1 MVNGIDAE
9 KETLQSLVRSCL
21 LELNK
26 LKFDLTQLEV
36 EKANDN
42 SASRIRELE
51 QDIVDKEKEVSV
63 IKFKAEEEVNQ
74 LKGQLDEK
82 DLLIKNQEDRIYEL
96 DYVNNSLDEIKTYF
110 AEQLKDYKKNEL
122 AEVNERLNESYRSI
136 AEKDA
141 QINNLSRTID
151 DYKIQVIKLEN
162 DAGAQQEIMELEKQ
176 LEFKNR
182 ELQQKD
188 NEITA
193 IDNEMILLK
202 QQTIPKQDYENLQTR
217 FENEVSAL
225 DNQMALLKQE
235 TIPKQDY
242 ENLQARFE
250 NEVAALDNE
259 INTLKEKSIPKEDY
273 NNLKKLLENEVAA
286 MDIEINNLKENS
298 VPREEYTSLQNYL
311 ESEIS
316 VRDSEL
322 KYLKEQSVPKADYVN
337 LQNQLQNE
345 ITAKDNELRYLKEQT
360 VSREEF
366 INLQNELIRKN
377 DKIKRLEEINAFFN
391 ELQEE
396 QDSYETIE
404 RTPPFKLEK
413 KQHR

>member
-1 MVNGIDAE
+1 MEYGIDSE
-9 KETLQSLVRSCL
+9 KEALQSLVRSCL

-42 SASRIRELE
+42 SASRIQELE

-63 IKFKAEEEVNQ
+63 IKFKTEEEVNQ
-74 LKGQLDEK
+74 LKSQLEEK

-122 AEVNERLNESYRSI
+122 SEVNERLNESYKSM

-141 QINNLSRTID
+141 QINSLSRTID
-151 DYKIQVIKLEN
+151 DYKIQIIKLEN

-176 LEFKNR
+176 IEFKNR

-193 IDNEMILLK
+193 IDNQLTLLK
-202 QQTIPKQDYENLQTR
+202 EQ
-217 FENEVSAL
+217 S
-225 DNQMALLKQE
+225 
-235 TIPKQDY
+235 IPKQDY
-242 ENLQARFE
+242 ENLQAQFE
-250 NEVAALDNE
+250 SEMAAMDNE
-259 INTLKEKSIPKEDY
+259 ISLLKEKSIPKEDY
-273 NNLKKLLENEVAA
+273 DNLKKLLENEVAS
-286 MDIEINNLKENS
+286 MDSEINALKENS
-298 VPREEYTSLQNYL
+298 IPREEYVSLQNYL

-316 VRDSEL
+316 VRESEL

-345 ITAKDNELRYLKEQT
+345 ITTKDNELKYLKEQT

-377 DKIKRLEEINAFFN
+377 DKIKRLEEINTFFN

-404 RTPPFKLEK
+404 TTPPLKLEK

>member
-1 MVNGIDAE
+1 MEYGIDAE
-9 KETLQSLVRSCL
+9 KEALQSLVRSCL

-63 IKFKAEEEVNQ
+63 IKFKTEEEVNQ
-74 LKGQLDEK
+74 LKSQLEEK

-110 AEQLKDYKKNEL
+110 AEQLREYKKNEL
-122 AEVNERLNESYRSI
+122 SEVNERLNESYKSI

-176 LEFKNR
+176 IEFKNR
-182 ELQQKD
+182 EIQQKE

-193 IDNEMILLK
+193 IDNQFNLLK
-202 QQTIPKQDYENLQTR
+202 EQSIPKQDYENLKAQ
-217 FENEVSAL
+217 FENEIAAM
-225 DNQMALLKQE
+225 DNQFKDLKEQS
-235 TIPKQDY
+235 IPKQDY
-242 ENLQARFE
+242 ENLQAQFE
-250 NEVAALDNE
+250 SE
-259 INTLKEKSIPKEDY
+259 ISAMDSEITLLKERSIPKEDY
-273 NNLKKLLENEVAA
+273 DDLKLLLENEVAA
-286 MDIEINNLKENS
+286 MDREINALKENS
-298 VPREEYTSLQNYL
+298 IPREEYVSLQNYL

-316 VRDSEL
+316 VRESEL

-345 ITAKDNELRYLKEQT
+345 IIAKDNELKYLKEQT

-404 RTPPFKLEK
+404 MTPPFKLEK

>member
-26 LKFDLTQLEV
+26 LKFDLTQMEV

-42 SASRIRELE
+42 SASRIQELE

-122 AEVNERLNESYRSI
+122 AEVNERLNESYKSI
-136 AEKDA
+136 AEKEA

-151 DYKIQVIKLEN
+151 EYKIQVIKLEN

-176 LEFKNR
+176 LELKNR
-182 ELQQKD
+182 ELLQKE
-188 NEITA
+188 NELTA
-193 IDNEMILLK
+193 IDNQLTLLK
-202 QQTIPKQDYENLQTR
+202 EQTIPKQDYENLQSQ
-217 FENEVSAL
+217 FENEIAAM
-225 DNQMALLKQE
+225 DNEISTLKEQS
-235 TIPKQDY
+235 IPKQDY
-242 ENLQARFE
+242 M
-250 NEVAALDNE
+250 D
-259 INTLKEKSIPKEDY
+259 
-273 NNLKKLLENEVAA
+273 LKKLLENEVAA
-286 MDIEINNLKENS
+286 MDNEINALKENS
-298 VPREEYTSLQNYL
+298 IPRDEYVSLQNYL

-322 KYLKEQSVPKADYVN
+322 KYFKEQSVPKSDYVD
-337 LQNQLQNE
+337 LQNKLQNE
-345 ITAKDNELRYLKEQT
+345 INSKDNELKYLKEQT

-396 QDSYETIE
+396 QASYETIE

>member
-1 MVNGIDAE
+1 MEYGIDSE
-9 KETLQSLVRSCL
+9 KEALQSLVRSCL

-42 SASRIRELE
+42 SASRIQELE

-63 IKFKAEEEVNQ
+63 IKFKTEEEVNQ
-74 LKGQLDEK
+74 LKSQLEEK

-122 AEVNERLNESYRSI
+122 SEVNERLNESYKSM

-141 QINNLSRTID
+141 QINSLSRTID
-151 DYKIQVIKLEN
+151 DYKIQIIKLEN
-162 DAGAQQEIMELEKQ
+162 DAGAQQEIMELENQ
-176 LEFKNR
+176 IELKNR

-193 IDNEMILLK
+193 IDNQLNLLK
-202 QQTIPKQDYENLQTR
+202 EQ
-217 FENEVSAL
+217 S
-225 DNQMALLKQE
+225 
-235 TIPKQDY
+235 IPKQDY
-242 ENLQARFE
+242 ENLQAQFE
-250 NEVAALDNE
+250 SEMAAMDNE
-259 INTLKEKSIPKEDY
+259 ITLLKERSIPKEDY
-273 NNLKKLLENEVAA
+273 DNLKKLLENEVAS
-286 MDIEINNLKENS
+286 MDSEINALKENS
-298 VPREEYTSLQNYL
+298 IPREEYVSLQNYL

-316 VRDSEL
+316 VRESEL

-345 ITAKDNELRYLKEQT
+345 ITTKDNELKYLKEQT

-377 DKIKRLEEINAFFN
+377 DKIKRLEEINTFFN

-404 RTPPFKLEK
+404 TTPPFKLEK

>member
-1 MVNGIDAE
+1 MENGIDAE
-9 KETLQSLVRSCL
+9 KDTLQSLVRSCL

-26 LKFDLTQLEV
+26 LKFELTELEV

-63 IKFKAEEEVNQ
+63 IKFKAEEEINQ
-74 LKGQLDEK
+74 LQGQIDER

-110 AEQLKDYKKNEL
+110 AEQLREYKRNEL
-122 AEVNERLNESYRSI
+122 SEVNERLNESYRSI

-151 DYKIQVIKLEN
+151 EYKIQVIKLEN

-176 LEFKNR
+176 IEFKNS

-188 NEITA
+188 NEISA
-193 IDNEMILLK
+193 IDNQLVLLR
-202 QQTIPKQDYENLQTR
+202 QQSIPKQDY
-217 FENEVSAL
+217 
-225 DNQMALLKQE
+225 D
-235 TIPKQDY
+235 
-242 ENLQARFE
+242 NLQAQF
-250 NEVAALDNE
+250 DNE
-259 INTLKEKSIPKEDY
+259 IAAMDNEIKYLKEQTIPKEDY
-273 NNLKKLLENEVAA
+273 INLQTRLENEIAA
-286 MDIEINNLKENS
+286 MDNEI
-298 VPREEYTSLQNYL
+298 R
-311 ESEIS
+311 
-316 VRDSEL
+316 
-322 KYLKEQSVPKADYVN
+322 YLKEQSIPKSEYID

-345 ITAKDNELRYLKEQT
+345 IIAKDNELRYLREQT
-360 VSREEF
+360 VSREEY

-404 RTPPFKLEK
+404 RTPPFRLEK
-413 KQHR
+413 RERR

>member
-1 MVNGIDAE
+1 MEYGMDAE
-9 KETLQSLVRSCL
+9 KEALQSLVRSCL

-63 IKFKAEEEVNQ
+63 IRFKTEEEVNQ
-74 LKGQLDEK
+74 LKTQLEEK

-110 AEQLKDYKKNEL
+110 AEQLKEYKKNEL
-122 AEVNERLNESYRSI
+122 SEVNERLNESYKSV

-141 QINNLSRTID
+141 QINSLSRTID
-151 DYKIQVIKLEN
+151 EYKIQIIKLEN

-176 LEFKNR
+176 IEFKNR
-182 ELQQKD
+182 ELQQKE

-193 IDNEMILLK
+193 IDNQLNLLK
-202 QQTIPKQDYENLQTR
+202 EQ
-217 FENEVSAL
+217 S
-225 DNQMALLKQE
+225 
-235 TIPKQDY
+235 IPKQDY
-242 ENLQARFE
+242 ENLQAQFE
-250 NEVAALDNE
+250 TEIAAMDNE
-259 INTLKEKSIPKEDY
+259 ITLLKEQSIPKEDY
-273 NNLKKLLENEVAA
+273 DDLKQLLENEVAA
-286 MDIEINNLKENS
+286 MDSEINALKENS
-298 VPREEYTSLQNYL
+298 IPREEYVSLQNYL

-322 KYLKEQSVPKADYVN
+322 KYLKEQSVPKSDYVN

-345 ITAKDNELRYLKEQT
+345 ITTRDNELKYLKEQT

-377 DKIKRLEEINAFFN
+377 DKIKRLEEINTFFN

>member
-1 MVNGIDAE
+1 MENGIDAE

-26 LKFDLTQLEV
+26 LKFELTELEV

-63 IKFKAEEEVNQ
+63 IKFKAEEEINQ
-74 LKGQLDEK
+74 LQGQIDER

-110 AEQLKDYKKNEL
+110 AEQLRDYKKNEL
-122 AEVNERLNESYRSI
+122 SEVNERLNESYKNI

-151 DYKIQVIKLEN
+151 EYKIQVIKLEN

-188 NEITA
+188 NEIST
-193 IDNEMILLK
+193 IDNQLVLLRE
-202 QQTIPKQDYENLQTR
+202 QTIPKQDYENLQTQ
-217 FENEVSAL
+217 FENE
-225 DNQMALLKQE
+225 
-235 TIPKQDY
+235 I
-242 ENLQARFE
+242 
-250 NEVAALDNE
+250 AAMDNE
-259 INTLKEKSIPKEDY
+259 ISYLKEQTIPKEDY
-273 NNLKKLLENEVAA
+273 VNLQTRLENEIAA
-286 MDIEINNLKENS
+286 MDNEINFLKEKTI
-298 VPREEYTSLQNYL
+298 PREDYVNLQNYL

-316 VRDSEL
+316 VRDNEL
-322 KYLKEQSVPKADYVN
+322 KYLKEQTIPKSDYVD

-345 ITAKDNELRYLKEQT
+345 IIARDNELKYLREQT
-360 VSREEF
+360 VSREEY

-404 RTPPFKLEK
+404 RTPPFRLEK
-413 KQHR
+413 KEHR

>member
-63 IKFKAEEEVNQ
+63 IKFKAEEEVTQ
-74 LKGQLDEK
+74 LRGQLEEK

-110 AEQLKDYKKNEL
+110 AEQLRDYKKNEL
-122 AEVNERLNESYRSI
+122 SEVNERLNESYKSI
-136 AEKDA
+136 AEKEA

-151 DYKIQVIKLEN
+151 EYKIQVIKLEN
-162 DAGAQQEIMELEKQ
+162 DAGAQQEIMNLEKQ
-176 LEFKNR
+176 LELKDR
-182 ELQQKD
+182 EIQQKN
-188 NEITA
+188 NEITTM
-193 IDNEMILLK
+193 DNELILIK
-202 QQTIPKQDYENLQTR
+202 QQTIPKQDYDNLRTQ
-217 FENEVSAL
+217 FENE
-225 DNQMALLKQE
+225 
-235 TIPKQDY
+235 I
-242 ENLQARFE
+242 
-250 NEVAALDNE
+250 AAMDNE
-259 INTLKEKSIPKEDY
+259 ITQLKEKSIPKNDY
-273 NNLKKLLENEVAA
+273 DNLKNLLENEVAA
-286 MDIEINNLKENS
+286 MDREINSLKENS
-298 VPREEYTSLQNYL
+298 IPREEYVSLQNYL

-322 KYLKEQSVPKADYVN
+322 KHLKEQSVPKSEYVD
-337 LQNQLQNE
+337 LQNKLQNE
-345 ITAKDNELRYLKEQT
+345 ITAKENELRYLKEQT

-396 QDSYETIE
+396 QESYETIE
-404 RTPPFKLEK
+404 STPPFKLEK

>member
-26 LKFDLTQLEV
+26 LKFDLTQMEV

-42 SASRIRELE
+42 SASRIQELE

-63 IKFKAEEEVNQ
+63 IKFKAEEEVSQ

-122 AEVNERLNESYRSI
+122 AEVNERLNESYKSI
-136 AEKDA
+136 AEKEA

-151 DYKIQVIKLEN
+151 EYKIQVIKLEN

-176 LEFKNR
+176 LELKNR
-182 ELQQKD
+182 ELQQKE
-188 NEITA
+188 NELTA
-193 IDNEMILLK
+193 IDNQLTLLK
-202 QQTIPKQDYENLQTR
+202 EQTIPKQDYENLQSQ
-217 FENEVSAL
+217 FENEIAAM
-225 DNQMALLKQE
+225 DNEISTLKEQS
-235 TIPKQDY
+235 IPKQDY
-242 ENLQARFE
+242 M
-250 NEVAALDNE
+250 D
-259 INTLKEKSIPKEDY
+259 
-273 NNLKKLLENEVAA
+273 LKKLLENEVAA
-286 MDIEINNLKENS
+286 MDNEINALKENS
-298 VPREEYTSLQNYL
+298 IPRDEYISLQNYL

-322 KYLKEQSVPKADYVN
+322 KYFKEQSVPKSDYVD
-337 LQNQLQNE
+337 LQNKLQNE
-345 ITAKDNELRYLKEQT
+345 ITAKDNELKYLKDQT

-396 QDSYETIE
+396 QASYETIE

>member
-63 IKFKAEEEVNQ
+63 IKFKAEEEANQ
-74 LKGQLDEK
+74 LRNQLNEK

-122 AEVNERLNESYRSI
+122 SEVNERLNESYKSI

-162 DAGAQQEIMELEKQ
+162 DAGAQQEIMELQKQ
-176 LEFKNR
+176 LELKDR

-188 NEITA
+188 NEITT

-202 QQTIPKQDYENLQTR
+202 QQTIPKQDYDNLETQ
-217 FENEVSAL
+217 FKNE
-225 DNQMALLKQE
+225 
-235 TIPKQDY
+235 I
-242 ENLQARFE
+242 
-250 NEVAALDNE
+250 AAMDNE
-259 INTLKEKSIPKEDY
+259 ISNLKEQYIPKEDY
-273 NNLKKLLENEVAA
+273 NSLKQLLENEVAA
-286 MDIEINNLKENS
+286 MDNEINSLKENS
-298 VPREEYTSLQNYL
+298 IPREEYVSLQNYL

-322 KYLKEQSVPKADYVN
+322 KYLKEQSVPKSDYVD

-345 ITAKDNELRYLKEQT
+345 INAKDNELKFLKEQT

-396 QDSYETIE
+396 QESYETIE

>member
-1 MVNGIDAE
+1 MEYGMDAE
-9 KETLQSLVRSCL
+9 KGALQSLVRSCL

-63 IKFKAEEEVNQ
+63 IKFKTEEEVNQ
-74 LKGQLDEK
+74 LKSQLEKK

-110 AEQLKDYKKNEL
+110 AEQLRDYKKNEL
-122 AEVNERLNESYRSI
+122 AEVNERLNESYKSM

-176 LEFKNR
+176 IEFKNR
-182 ELQQKD
+182 ELQQKE

-193 IDNEMILLK
+193 MDNQFNLLK
-202 QQTIPKQDYENLQTR
+202 EQSIPKQDYENLQTQ
-217 FENEVSAL
+217 FENE
-225 DNQMALLKQE
+225 
-235 TIPKQDY
+235 I
-242 ENLQARFE
+242 
-250 NEVAALDNE
+250 AAMDNE
-259 INTLKEKSIPKEDY
+259 ITLLKEQSIPKEDY
-273 NNLKKLLENEVAA
+273 DDLKKLLETEVAA
-286 MDIEINNLKENS
+286 MDSEINALKENS
-298 VPREEYTSLQNYL
+298 IPRDEYVSLQNYL

-316 VRDSEL
+316 VRESEL
-322 KYLKEQSVPKADYVN
+322 KYLKEQSVPKADYID
-337 LQNQLQNE
+337 LQNRLQNE
-345 ITAKDNELRYLKEQT
+345 ITAKDNELKYLKEQT

-377 DKIKRLEEINAFFN
+377 DKIKRLEEINTFFN

-404 RTPPFKLEK
+404 STPPFKLEK

>member
-9 KETLQSLVRSCL
+9 KDTLQSLVRSCL

-26 LKFDLTQLEV
+26 LKFDLTQMEV
-36 EKANDN
+36 ERANDN

-51 QDIVDKEKEVSV
+51 QDIIDKEKEVSV
-63 IKFKAEEEVNQ
+63 IKFKTEEEVNQ
-74 LKGQLDEK
+74 LKSQLDEK

-110 AEQLKDYKKNEL
+110 AEQLRDYKKNEL
-122 AEVNERLNESYRSI
+122 AEVNERLNESYKGL

-151 DYKIQVIKLEN
+151 EYKIQVIKLEN

-193 IDNEMILLK
+193 IDNQMSLLREQSIPKTEYDNLQAQFENEIAAMDNEITLLK
-202 QQTIPKQDYENLQTR
+202 EESIPKQDYMN
-217 FENEVSAL
+217 
-225 DNQMALLKQE
+225 LKQ
-235 TIPKQDY
+235 
-242 ENLQARFE
+242 
-250 NEVAALDNE
+250 
-259 INTLKEKSIPKEDY
+259 
-273 NNLKKLLENEVAA
+273 LLENEVAA
-286 MDIEINNLKENS
+286 MDTEINALKENS
-298 VPREEYTSLQNYL
+298 IPREEYVSLQNYL

-322 KYLKEQSVPKADYVN
+322 KYLKEQSVPKSDYVN

-345 ITAKDNELRYLKEQT
+345 ITAKDNELKYLKEQT

-396 QDSYETIE
+396 QDSFETIE

>member
-1 MVNGIDAE
+1 MEYGIDSE
-9 KETLQSLVRSCL
+9 KEALQSLVRSCL

-42 SASRIRELE
+42 SASRIQELE

-63 IKFKAEEEVNQ
+63 IKFKTEEEVNQ
-74 LKGQLDEK
+74 LKSQLEEK

-122 AEVNERLNESYRSI
+122 SEVNERLNESYKSM

-141 QINNLSRTID
+141 QINSLSRTID
-151 DYKIQVIKLEN
+151 DYKIQIIKLEN

-176 LEFKNR
+176 IEFKNR

-193 IDNEMILLK
+193 IDNQLTLLK
-202 QQTIPKQDYENLQTR
+202 EQ
-217 FENEVSAL
+217 S
-225 DNQMALLKQE
+225 
-235 TIPKQDY
+235 IPKQDY
-242 ENLQARFE
+242 ENLQAQFE
-250 NEVAALDNE
+250 SEMAAMDNE
-259 INTLKEKSIPKEDY
+259 ISLLKEKSIPKEDY
-273 NNLKKLLENEVAA
+273 DNLKKLLENEVAS
-286 MDIEINNLKENS
+286 MDSEINALKENS
-298 VPREEYTSLQNYL
+298 IPREEYVSLQNYL

-316 VRDSEL
+316 VRESEL

-345 ITAKDNELRYLKEQT
+345 ITTKDNELKYLKEQT

-377 DKIKRLEEINAFFN
+377 DKIKRLEEINTFFN

-404 RTPPFKLEK
+404 TTPPFKLEK

>member
-63 IKFKAEEEVNQ
+63 IKFKAEEEANQ
-74 LKGQLDEK
+74 LRNQLNEK

-122 AEVNERLNESYRSI
+122 SEVNDRLNESYKSI

-151 DYKIQVIKLEN
+151 EYKIQVIKLEN
-162 DAGAQQEIMELEKQ
+162 DAGAQQEIMELQKQ
-176 LEFKNR
+176 LELKDR

-188 NEITA
+188 NEITT

-202 QQTIPKQDYENLQTR
+202 QQTIPKQDYENLQTQ
-217 FENEVSAL
+217 FENE
-225 DNQMALLKQE
+225 
-235 TIPKQDY
+235 I
-242 ENLQARFE
+242 
-250 NEVAALDNE
+250 AAMDNE
-259 INTLKEKSIPKEDY
+259 ISNLKEQSIPKEDY
-273 NNLKKLLENEVAA
+273 NSLKQLLENEVAA
-286 MDIEINNLKENS
+286 MDNEINALKENS
-298 VPREEYTSLQNYL
+298 IPREEYVSLQNYL

-322 KYLKEQSVPKADYVN
+322 KYLKEQSVPKSDYVD

-345 ITAKDNELRYLKEQT
+345 INAKDNELRFLKEQT

-396 QDSYETIE
+396 QESYETIE
-404 RTPPFKLEK
+404 RTPPFRLEK

>member
-36 EKANDN
+36 EKVNDN

-63 IKFKAEEEVNQ
+63 IKFKAEEEVTQ
-74 LKGQLDEK
+74 LRGQLEEK

-110 AEQLKDYKKNEL
+110 AEQLRDYKKNEL
-122 AEVNERLNESYRSI
+122 SEVNERLNESYKSI
-136 AEKDA
+136 AEKEA

-151 DYKIQVIKLEN
+151 EYKIQVIKLEN
-162 DAGAQQEIMELEKQ
+162 DAGAQQEIMNLEKQ
-176 LEFKNR
+176 LELKDR
-182 ELQQKD
+182 EIQQKN
-188 NEITA
+188 NEITTM
-193 IDNEMILLK
+193 DNELILIK
-202 QQTIPKQDYENLQTR
+202 QQTIPKQDYDNLRTQ
-217 FENEVSAL
+217 FENE
-225 DNQMALLKQE
+225 
-235 TIPKQDY
+235 I
-242 ENLQARFE
+242 
-250 NEVAALDNE
+250 AAMDNE
-259 INTLKEKSIPKEDY
+259 ITQLKEQSIPKNDY
-273 NNLKKLLENEVAA
+273 DNLKNLLENEVAA
-286 MDIEINNLKENS
+286 MDKEINSLKENS
-298 VPREEYTSLQNYL
+298 IPREEYVSLQNYL

-322 KYLKEQSVPKADYVN
+322 KHLKEQSVPKAEYVD
-337 LQNQLQNE
+337 LQNKLQNE
-345 ITAKDNELRYLKEQT
+345 ITAKENELRYLKEQT

-396 QDSYETIE
+396 QESYETIE
-404 RTPPFKLEK
+404 STPPFKLEK

>member
-1 MVNGIDAE
+1 MEYGIDSE
-9 KETLQSLVRSCL
+9 KEALQSLVRSCL

-42 SASRIRELE
+42 SASRIQELE

-63 IKFKAEEEVNQ
+63 IKFKTEEEVNQ
-74 LKGQLDEK
+74 LKSQLEEK

-122 AEVNERLNESYRSI
+122 SEVNERLNESYKSM

-141 QINNLSRTID
+141 QINSLSRTID
-151 DYKIQVIKLEN
+151 DYKIQIIKLEN

-176 LEFKNR
+176 IEFKNR

-193 IDNEMILLK
+193 IDNQLNLLK
-202 QQTIPKQDYENLQTR
+202 EQ
-217 FENEVSAL
+217 S
-225 DNQMALLKQE
+225 
-235 TIPKQDY
+235 IPKQDY
-242 ENLQARFE
+242 ENLQAQFE
-250 NEVAALDNE
+250 SEMAAMDNE
-259 INTLKEKSIPKEDY
+259 ISLLKEKSIPKEDY
-273 NNLKKLLENEVAA
+273 DNLKKLLENEVAS
-286 MDIEINNLKENS
+286 MDSEINALKENS
-298 VPREEYTSLQNYL
+298 IPREEYVSLQKYL

-316 VRDSEL
+316 VRESEL

-345 ITAKDNELRYLKEQT
+345 ITTKDNELKYLKEQT

-377 DKIKRLEEINAFFN
+377 DKIKRLEEINTFFN

-404 RTPPFKLEK
+404 TTPPFKLEK

>member
-1 MVNGIDAE
+1 MEYGMDAE
-9 KETLQSLVRSCL
+9 KEALQSLVRSCL

-63 IKFKAEEEVNQ
+63 IRFKTEEEVNQ
-74 LKGQLDEK
+74 LKTQLEEK

-110 AEQLKDYKKNEL
+110 AEQLKEYKKKEL
-122 AEVNERLNESYRSI
+122 SEVNERLNESYKSV

-141 QINNLSRTID
+141 QINSLSRTID
-151 DYKIQVIKLEN
+151 EYKIQIIKLEN

-176 LEFKNR
+176 IEFKNR
-182 ELQQKD
+182 ELQQKE

-193 IDNEMILLK
+193 IDNQLNLLK
-202 QQTIPKQDYENLQTR
+202 EQ
-217 FENEVSAL
+217 S
-225 DNQMALLKQE
+225 
-235 TIPKQDY
+235 IPKQDY
-242 ENLQARFE
+242 ENLQAQFE
-250 NEVAALDNE
+250 TEIAAMDNE
-259 INTLKEKSIPKEDY
+259 ITLLKEQSIPKEDY
-273 NNLKKLLENEVAA
+273 DDLKQLLENEVAA
-286 MDIEINNLKENS
+286 MDSEINALKENS
-298 VPREEYTSLQNYL
+298 IPREEYVSLQNYL

-322 KYLKEQSVPKADYVN
+322 KYLKEQSVPKSDYVN

-345 ITAKDNELRYLKEQT
+345 ITTRDNELKYLKEQT

-377 DKIKRLEEINAFFN
+377 DKIKRLEEINTFFN

>member
-1 MVNGIDAE
+1 MENGIDAE

-26 LKFDLTQLEV
+26 LKFELTELEV

-42 SASRIRELE
+42 SAFRIRELE

-63 IKFKAEEEVNQ
+63 IKFKAEEEINQ
-74 LKGQLDEK
+74 LQGQIDER

-110 AEQLKDYKKNEL
+110 AEQLRDYKKNEL

-176 LEFKNR
+176 IEFKNR
-182 ELQQKD
+182 EIQQKD
-188 NEITA
+188 NELST
-193 IDNEMILLK
+193 IDNQLILLRE
-202 QQTIPKQDYENLQTR
+202 Q
-217 FENEVSAL
+217 S
-225 DNQMALLKQE
+225 
-235 TIPKQDY
+235 IPKQDY
-242 ENLQARFE
+242 ENLQAQF
-250 NEVAALDNE
+250 DNE
-259 INTLKEKSIPKEDY
+259 IAAMDNEISYLKEQTIPKEDY
-273 NNLKKLLENEVAA
+273 VKLQTRFENQIAA
-286 MDIEINNLKENS
+286 MDNEINFLKEKTI
-298 VPREEYTSLQNYL
+298 PREDYVNLQNYL
-311 ESEIS
+311 ENEIS
-316 VRDSEL
+316 VRDNEL
-322 KYLKEQSVPKADYVN
+322 KHLKEQTIPKSEYVD

-345 ITAKDNELRYLKEQT
+345 IIAKDNELKYLREQT
-360 VSREEF
+360 VSREEY

-404 RTPPFKLEK
+404 TTPPFKLEK

>member
-26 LKFDLTQLEV
+26 LKFDLTQMEV

-42 SASRIRELE
+42 SASRIQELE

-63 IKFKAEEEVNQ
+63 IKFKAEEEVSQ

-122 AEVNERLNESYRSI
+122 AEVNERLNESYKSI
-136 AEKDA
+136 AEKEA

-151 DYKIQVIKLEN
+151 EYKIQVIKLEN

-176 LEFKNR
+176 LELKNR
-182 ELQQKD
+182 ELQQKE
-188 NEITA
+188 NELTA
-193 IDNEMILLK
+193 IDNQLTLLK
-202 QQTIPKQDYENLQTR
+202 EQTIPKQDYENLQSQ
-217 FENEVSAL
+217 FENEIAAM
-225 DNQMALLKQE
+225 DNEISTLKEQS
-235 TIPKQDY
+235 IPKQDY
-242 ENLQARFE
+242 M
-250 NEVAALDNE
+250 D
-259 INTLKEKSIPKEDY
+259 
-273 NNLKKLLENEVAA
+273 LKKLLENEVAA
-286 MDIEINNLKENS
+286 MDNEINALKENS
-298 VPREEYTSLQNYL
+298 IPRDEYISLQNYL

-322 KYLKEQSVPKADYVN
+322 KYFKEQSVPKSDYVD
-337 LQNQLQNE
+337 LQNKLQNE
-345 ITAKDNELRYLKEQT
+345 LTAKDNELKYLKDQT

-396 QDSYETIE
+396 QASYETIE

>member
-1 MVNGIDAE
+1 MEYGIDAE
-9 KETLQSLVRSCL
+9 KEALQSLVRSCL

-63 IKFKAEEEVNQ
+63 IKFKTEEEVNQ
-74 LKGQLDEK
+74 LKSQLEEK

-110 AEQLKDYKKNEL
+110 AEQLREYKKNEL
-122 AEVNERLNESYRSI
+122 SEVNERLNESYKSI

-176 LEFKNR
+176 IEFKNR
-182 ELQQKD
+182 EIQQKE

-193 IDNEMILLK
+193 IDNQFNLLK
-202 QQTIPKQDYENLQTR
+202 EQ
-217 FENEVSAL
+217 S
-225 DNQMALLKQE
+225 
-235 TIPKQDY
+235 IPKQDY
-242 ENLQARFE
+242 ENLQAQFE
-250 NEVAALDNE
+250 SE
-259 INTLKEKSIPKEDY
+259 ISAMDSEITLLKERSIPKEDY
-273 NNLKKLLENEVAA
+273 DDLKLLLENEVAA
-286 MDIEINNLKENS
+286 MDREINALKENS
-298 VPREEYTSLQNYL
+298 IPREEYVSLQNYL

-316 VRDSEL
+316 VRESEL

-345 ITAKDNELRYLKEQT
+345 IIAKDNELKYLKEQT

-404 RTPPFKLEK
+404 MTPPFKLEK

>member
-1 MVNGIDAE
+1 MVNRIDAE

-63 IKFKAEEEVNQ
+63 IKFKAEEEANQ
-74 LKGQLDEK
+74 LRNQLNEK

-122 AEVNERLNESYRSI
+122 SEVNERLNESYKSI

-162 DAGAQQEIMELEKQ
+162 DAGAQQEIMELQKQ
-176 LEFKNR
+176 LELKDR

-188 NEITA
+188 NEITT

-202 QQTIPKQDYENLQTR
+202 QQTIPKQDYDNLETQ
-217 FENEVSAL
+217 FKNE
-225 DNQMALLKQE
+225 
-235 TIPKQDY
+235 I
-242 ENLQARFE
+242 
-250 NEVAALDNE
+250 AAMDNE
-259 INTLKEKSIPKEDY
+259 ISNLKEQSIPKEDY
-273 NNLKKLLENEVAA
+273 NSLKQLLENEVAA
-286 MDIEINNLKENS
+286 MDNEINSLKENS
-298 VPREEYTSLQNYL
+298 IPREEYVSLQNYL

-322 KYLKEQSVPKADYVN
+322 KYLKEQSVPKSDYVD

-345 ITAKDNELRYLKEQT
+345 INAKDNELKFLKEQT

-396 QDSYETIE
+396 QESYETIE

>member
-1 MVNGIDAE
+1 MENGIDAE

-26 LKFDLTQLEV
+26 LKFELTELEV

-42 SASRIRELE
+42 SAFRIRELE

-63 IKFKAEEEVNQ
+63 IKFKAEEEINQ
-74 LKGQLDEK
+74 LQGQIDER

-110 AEQLKDYKKNEL
+110 AEQLRDYKKNEL

-176 LEFKNR
+176 IEFKNR
-182 ELQQKD
+182 EIQQKD
-188 NEITA
+188 NELST
-193 IDNEMILLK
+193 IDSQLVMLRE
-202 QQTIPKQDYENLQTR
+202 Q
-217 FENEVSAL
+217 S
-225 DNQMALLKQE
+225 
-235 TIPKQDY
+235 IPKQDY
-242 ENLQARFE
+242 ENLQAQF
-250 NEVAALDNE
+250 DNE
-259 INTLKEKSIPKEDY
+259 IAAMDNEISYLKEQTIPKEDY
-273 NNLKKLLENEVAA
+273 VKLQTRFENQIAA
-286 MDIEINNLKENS
+286 MDNEISFLKEKTI
-298 VPREEYTSLQNYL
+298 PREDYVNLQNYL

-316 VRDSEL
+316 VRDNEL
-322 KYLKEQSVPKADYVN
+322 KHLKEQTIPKSEYVD

-345 ITAKDNELRYLKEQT
+345 IIAKDNELKYLREQT
-360 VSREEF
+360 VSREEY

-404 RTPPFKLEK
+404 TTPPFRLEK
-413 KQHR
+413 KEHR

>member
-63 IKFKAEEEVNQ
+63 IKFKAEEEANQ
-74 LKGQLDEK
+74 LRNQLNEK

-122 AEVNERLNESYRSI
+122 SEVNERLNESYKSI

-162 DAGAQQEIMELEKQ
+162 DAGAQQEIMELQKQ
-176 LEFKNR
+176 LELKDR

-188 NEITA
+188 NEITT

-202 QQTIPKQDYENLQTR
+202 QQTIPKQDYDNLETQ
-217 FENEVSAL
+217 FKNE
-225 DNQMALLKQE
+225 
-235 TIPKQDY
+235 I
-242 ENLQARFE
+242 
-250 NEVAALDNE
+250 AAMDNE
-259 INTLKEKSIPKEDY
+259 ISNLKEQSIPKEDY
-273 NNLKKLLENEVAA
+273 NSLKQLLENEVAA
-286 MDIEINNLKENS
+286 MDNEINSLKENS
-298 VPREEYTSLQNYL
+298 IPREEYVSLQNYL

-322 KYLKEQSVPKADYVN
+322 KYLKEQSVPKSDYVD

-345 ITAKDNELRYLKEQT
+345 INANDNELKFLKEQT

-396 QDSYETIE
+396 QESYETIE

>member
-63 IKFKAEEEVNQ
+63 IKFKAEEEANQ
-74 LKGQLDEK
+74 LRNQLNEK

-122 AEVNERLNESYRSI
+122 SEVNERLNESYKSI

-162 DAGAQQEIMELEKQ
+162 DAGAQQEIMELQKQ
-176 LEFKNR
+176 LELKDR

-188 NEITA
+188 NEITT

-202 QQTIPKQDYENLQTR
+202 QQTIPKQDYDNLETQ
-217 FENEVSAL
+217 FKNE
-225 DNQMALLKQE
+225 
-235 TIPKQDY
+235 I
-242 ENLQARFE
+242 
-250 NEVAALDNE
+250 AAMDNE
-259 INTLKEKSIPKEDY
+259 ISNLKEQSIPKEDY
-273 NNLKKLLENEVAA
+273 NSLKQLLENEVAA
-286 MDIEINNLKENS
+286 MDNEINALKENS
-298 VPREEYTSLQNYL
+298 IPREEYVSLQNYL

-322 KYLKEQSVPKADYVN
+322 KYLKEQSVPKSDYVD

-345 ITAKDNELRYLKEQT
+345 INAKDNELRFLKEQT

-396 QDSYETIE
+396 QESYETIE

>member
-1 MVNGIDAE
+1 MEYGIDSE
-9 KETLQSLVRSCL
+9 KEALQSLVRSCL

-42 SASRIRELE
+42 SASRIQELE

-63 IKFKAEEEVNQ
+63 IKFKTEEEVNQ
-74 LKGQLDEK
+74 LKSQLEEK

-122 AEVNERLNESYRSI
+122 SEVNERLNESYKSM

-141 QINNLSRTID
+141 QINSLSRTID
-151 DYKIQVIKLEN
+151 DYKIQIIKLEN

-176 LEFKNR
+176 IEFKNR

-193 IDNEMILLK
+193 IDNQLTLLK
-202 QQTIPKQDYENLQTR
+202 EQ
-217 FENEVSAL
+217 S
-225 DNQMALLKQE
+225 
-235 TIPKQDY
+235 IPKQDY
-242 ENLQARFE
+242 ENLQAQFE
-250 NEVAALDNE
+250 SEMAAMDNE
-259 INTLKEKSIPKEDY
+259 ITLLKEKSIPKEDY
-273 NNLKKLLENEVAA
+273 DNLKKLLENEVAS
-286 MDIEINNLKENS
+286 MDSEINALKENS
-298 VPREEYTSLQNYL
+298 IPREEYVSLQNYL

-316 VRDSEL
+316 VRESEL
-322 KYLKEQSVPKADYVN
+322 KYLKEQSVPKADYIN

-345 ITAKDNELRYLKEQT
+345 ITTKDNELKYLKEQT

-377 DKIKRLEEINAFFN
+377 DKIKRLEEINTFFN

-404 RTPPFKLEK
+404 TTPPFKLEK

>member
-51 QDIVDKEKEVSV
+51 QDIIDKEKEVSV

-96 DYVNNSLDEIKTYF
+96 DYVNNSLDEIKSYF
-110 AEQLKDYKKNEL
+110 AEQLRDYKKNEL
-122 AEVNERLNESYRSI
+122 SEVNERLNESYKSI

-141 QINNLSRTID
+141 QINNLSRAID
-151 DYKIQVIKLEN
+151 DYKIQIITLEN

-193 IDNEMILLK
+193 IDNEMILLR
-202 QQTIPKQDYENLQTR
+202 QQTIPKQDYE
-217 FENEVSAL
+217 
-225 DNQMALLKQE
+225 DLK
-235 TIPKQDY
+235 TK
-242 ENLQARFE
+242 FE

-259 INTLKEKSIPKEDY
+259 ITNLKEKSIPKEDY
-273 NNLKKLLENEVAA
+273 NNIKKLLENEVAA
-286 MDIEINNLKENS
+286 MDTEINNLKENS
-298 VPREEYTSLQNYL
+298 VPREEYNSLQSYL

-322 KYLKEQSVPKADYVN
+322 KYLKEQSVPKSDYVN

-345 ITAKDNELRYLKEQT
+345 ITTKDNELRYLKEQT

-396 QDSYETIE
+396 QDSYETFE
-404 RTPPFKLEK
+404 STPPFKLEK

>member
-110 AEQLKDYKKNEL
+110 AEQLRDYKKNEL

-141 QINNLSRTID
+141 QINTLSRTID

-193 IDNEMILLK
+193 IDNEMI
-202 QQTIPKQDYENLQTR
+202 
-217 FENEVSAL
+217 
-225 DNQMALLKQE
+225 LLKQE